1 MNEKRTSLVALAF
14 KKLDRDRSG
23 IVDINDIKGVYDP
36 SHHPDVKSGKKTPD
50 DILMEFLDTFE
61 LHAALGG
68 SNSRDGK
75 ITFDEFK
82 E

>member
-1 MNEKRTSLVALAF
+1 MNEKRESLVAQAY
-14 KKLDRDRSG
+14 KKLDKDRSG
-23 IVDINDIKGVYDP
+23 TVDINDLKGVYDA

-61 LHAALGG
+61 MHASL
-68 SNSRDGK
+68 SNSSGRDGV